1 MIDQSK
7 VVSRLCVDQE
17 RIEVENQEARLEL
30 RLDSKYEQ
38 SYFTQDVVDVAV
50 GRALSSIHEALG
62 SLPSTAYNRYD
73 GSLL

>member
-1 MIDQSK
+1 M
-7 VVSRLCVDQE
+7 CVDQE

>member
-1 MIDQSK
+1 M
-7 VVSRLCVDQE
+7 CVDQE

-62 SLPSTAYNRYD
+62 SLPSTGKVRHNATR
-73 GSLL
+73 L